1 MSARHSQDGAKPPAG
16 DDAFLEAM
24 DDVVPLASPTT
35 APRPRADPR
44 PTAGQ
49 LRRREA
55 AEAEETED
63 PNYLHTG
70 EVPPVE
76 PHAVLEWK
84 KDGVQPDVFRR
95 LGTGRYTVAATL
107 DLHRLTVDE
116 ARSAL
121 YRFVT
126 DARGRGHRCV
136 LIAHGR
142 GERSD
147 PPARIKSHVVFW
159 LGQMPEVIGYRSAP
173 RQQGGTG
180 AMLVMLRKS
189 DAAKG
194 ENRERYG
201 GRAAPSE
208 GSRSALP

>member
-1 MSARHSQDGAKPPAG
+1 MVDSEGATPPPS
-16 DDAFLEAM
+16 DESFLDAM
-24 DDVVPLASPTT
+24 DDVVPLTSRAT
-35 APRPRADPR
+35 APRPAPEARLR

-63 PNYLHTG
+63 PNHLHTG
-70 EVPPVE
+70 EVPAVH

-95 LGTGRYTVAATL
+95 LGTGRYVVAATL
-107 DLHRLTVDE
+107 DLHRHTVDQ

-121 YRFVT
+121 YRFLT
-126 DARGRGHRCV
+126 DAHEHGRRCV

-147 PPARIKSHVVFW
+147 PPARIKSHVAFW
-159 LGQMPEVIGYRSAP
+159 LGQMPQVIGYRSAP

-180 AMLVMLRKS
+180 AVLVMLRKS
-189 DAAKG
+189 AAAKD

-201 GRAAPSE
+201 GKATV
-208 GSRSALP
+208 

>member
-1 MSARHSQDGAKPPAG
+1 MHGQDGSKSPPG
-16 DDAFLEAM
+16 DDSFLEAM
-24 DDVVPLASPTT
+24 DDVVPLASRTT
-35 APRPRADPR
+35 APRPPANTG

-70 EVPPVE
+70 EVQPVE

-116 ARSAL
+116 ARSAM
-121 YRFVT
+121 YRFIT
-126 DARGRGHRCV
+126 NAHERGHRCV

-159 LGQMPEVIGYRSAP
+159 LGQIPEVIGYRTAP
-173 RQQGGTG
+173 RHQGGTG
-180 AMLVMLRKS
+180 AMLAMLRKS

-194 ENRERYG
+194 ENREQYG
-201 GRAAPSE
+201 GRATPDH
-208 GSRSALP
+208 